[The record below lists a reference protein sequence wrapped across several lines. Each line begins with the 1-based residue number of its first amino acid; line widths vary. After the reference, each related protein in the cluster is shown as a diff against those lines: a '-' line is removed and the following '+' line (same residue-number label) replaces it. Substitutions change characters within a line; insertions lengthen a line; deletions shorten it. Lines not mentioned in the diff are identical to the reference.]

1 MARVAVPY
9 RQDEKVPPYLTAVR
23 AVGLEPV
30 PMRTTGTPSLK
41 GLDGLLLTGGTDV
54 DPARYGQA
62 PARETDEPD
71 DERDVFELAILE
83 RALDAELP
91 VFAIC
96 RGMQLLNVALG
107 GTLVQHVTGH
117 RLIGGGTHRVLVKPE
132 SALAAVVGGT
142 EIIVNSRHH
151 QVLDRLGQGL
161 VVTGTAPDGVIEA
174 VWRPGRPVVFGV
186 QWHPEDRVAESASDR
201 SLFDAF
207 AAACGV
213 AVP

>member
-1 MARVAVPY
+1 MARIAVPY
-9 RQDEKVPPYLTAVR
+9 RLEEKAPPYVAAVR

-30 PMRTTGTPSLK
+30 PMRPGSPPSIR
-41 GLDGLLLTGGTDV
+41 GIDGLLLTGGTDI

-62 PARETDEPD
+62 PLRETDQPD
-71 DERDVFELAILE
+71 DERDEFEIGLLE

-117 RLIGGGTHRVLVKPE
+117 KLLSGGTHRVHVKPE
-132 SALAAVVGGT
+132 SALAPMVGGT
-142 EIIVNSRHH
+142 EITVNSRHH
-151 QVLDRLGQGL
+151 QVVDRLGTGL
-161 VVTGTAPDGVIEA
+161 IPCAAAPDGVIEA
-174 VWRPGRPVVFGV
+174 IWRPGNHLVFGV
-186 QWHPEDRVAESASDR
+186 QWHPEDRIAESASDR
-201 SLFDAF
+201 GLFEAF

-213 AVP
+213 AA

>member
-1 MARVAVPY
+1 MARIAVPY
-9 RQDEKVPPYLTAVR
+9 REEHKVPPYLAAVR

-30 PMRTTGTPSLK
+30 PMRPAASASIRGM
-41 GLDGLLLTGGTDV
+41 DGLLLTGGTDV

-62 PARETDEPD
+62 PNRETDEPD
-71 DERDVFELAILE
+71 DERDEYELAMLE

-117 RLIGGGTHRVLVKPE
+117 RLIGGGTHPAHVRPD
-132 SALAAVVGGT
+132 SALAPITGAN
-142 EIIVNSRHH
+142 EITINSRHH
-151 QVLDRLGQGL
+151 QVVDRLGEGL
-161 VVTGTAPDGVIEA
+161 VVCASAPDGVIEA
-174 VWRPGRPVVFGV
+174 VARPGRPMVLAV
-186 QWHPEDRVAESASDR
+186 QWHPEDRVNESASDR
-201 SLFDAF
+201 SLFEAF

-213 AVP
+213 AA